1 MALTRRAFICRS
13 FASFGTAAL
22 AFERFGLLRWRR
34 QEITRL
40 WCIFL
45 FGGNDSGNMLIP
57 YDDYATY
64 AAVRRATGLAIPQS
78 SLLPINVP
86 SLGSQCAFHPS
97 LKDLH
102 DLWGQRKVAVVCNVG
117 PLLEP
122 TTSTYR
128 NGTAR
133 VPSLNLSHADQQNQ
147 WQTSVANESSTVG
160 WGGRTAD
167 KTTQLNASA
176 LPVVLSAG
184 TPIFMTGNTAQ
195 LALAAAPTRLDAA
208 LPLDGFPTPGRR
220 CALSRY
226 AGLTPDR
233 AKSDA
238 RAGRKPSNQKG
249 AGSPRSTQAGG

>member
-22 AFERFGLLRWRR
+22 ALSVLVFCRRWRR

-64 AAVRRATGLAIPQS
+64 AAVRQATGLAIPQS

-122 TTSTYR
+122 TTSTSYR

-133 VPSLNLSHADQQNQ
+133 VPSTSSHMPISRTNGRPLS
-147 WQTSVANESSTVG
+147 QTS
-160 WGGRTAD
+160 R
-167 KTTQLNASA
+167 
-176 LPVVLSAG
+176 
-184 TPIFMTGNTAQ
+184 AQ
-195 LALAAAPTRLDAA
+195 
-208 LPLDGFPTPGRR
+208 
-220 CALSRY
+220 
-226 AGLTPDR
+226 
-233 AKSDA
+233 
-238 RAGRKPSNQKG
+238 
-249 AGSPRSTQAGG
+249 